1 MSSAR
6 QRRRELKL
14 HSSSTEYLPSNES
27 PNQTTANNELPQSIS
42 QDNLTS
48 EIEKKKEGYNF
59 LNIFIVY
66 DFIYSREKDM
76 NDLVYMLT
84 ATLQLPSVN
93 IPDSNELPDSNK
105 PIIENGYSQNKVWS
119 SYDRT
124 IAGPLHETNRLHQ
137 RCQRIRE

>member
-27 PNQTTANNELPQSIS
+27 PNQSTANNELPQSIS

-59 LNIFIVY
+59 RIIFSFYMILY
-66 DFIYSREKDM
+66 ILEKK
-76 NDLVYMLT
+76 
-84 ATLQLPSVN
+84 
-93 IPDSNELPDSNK
+93 I
-105 PIIENGYSQNKVWS
+105 
-119 SYDRT
+119 
-124 IAGPLHETNRLHQ
+124 
-137 RCQRIRE
+137 